1 MIARFRSILLAVALL
16 LAFVVAIPADAAPPG
31 GPGGSGGRPRANK
44 VILFAADGMRPDLM
58 EGYAAAASAEGFPAL
73 PLDAFLLQYVPNVL
87 IALVA
92 TMVGAYAR
100 LRRI

>member
-1 MIARFRSILLAVALL
+1 MKRS
-16 LAFVVAIPADAAPPG
+16 PS
-31 GPGGSGGRPRANK
+31 GPLRRRAGFSL
-44 VILFAADGMRPDLM
+44 VGMWREM
-58 EGYAAAASAEGFPAL
+58 EGYAAAAGAEGFPAL